1 MANGRRQ
8 HNLTVLADGSVLAT
22 GGNSSGA
29 GLVDLNNG
37 VYAAERWNP
46 ATGTWTTLAAESV
59 TRQYHST
66 ALLLPDGR
74 VLSSGGG
81 ICGTCDS
88 VGYLAKNAQVFT
100 PPYLFKTD
108 GSGQLADRPVIDAAP
123 AVATYGQPF
132 QIDTAQ
138 AASIAKVALVRL
150 GAGHALG
157 EHGAAL
163 RAAELH
169 GRRRLAHR
177 DGARERQ
184 RRPARRLHAVRG
196 RHRRRAVGREDG
208 HGHRQQRRRA

>member
-29 GLVDLNNG
+29 GLVDLDNG

-81 ICGTCDS
+81 ICGTCDA
-88 VGYLAKNAQVFT
+88 GRL
-100 PPYLFKTD
+100 P
-108 GSGQLADRPVIDAAP
+108 GQER
-123 AVATYGQPF
+123 
-132 QIDTAQ
+132 
-138 AASIAKVALVRL
+138 
-150 GAGHALG
+150 AG
-157 EHGAAL
+157 
-163 RAAELH
+163 
-169 GRRRLAHR
+169 
-177 DGARERQ
+177 
-184 RRPARRLHAVRG
+184 LHAAVPVQDR
-196 RHRRRAVGREDG
+196 RIRRARADG
-208 HGHRQQRRRA
+208 P

>member
-1 MANGRRQ
+1 MGKILVAGGGASTRDSRVIDINGATPLVTQTQSMAFGRRQ
-8 HNLTVLADGSVLAT
+8 NNLTVLADGSVLAT

-66 ALLLPDGR
+66 AVLLPDGR

-123 AVATYGQPF
+123 AVANYGLPF
-132 QIDTAQ
+132 QIDT
-138 AASIAKVALVRL
+138 
-150 GAGHALG
+150 
-157 EHGAAL
+157 
-163 RAAELH
+163 
-169 GRRRLAHR
+169 
-177 DGARERQ
+177 
-184 RRPARRLHAVRG
+184 RRPRRSPRSHSSGSARSRTR
-196 RHRRRAVGREDG
+196 
-208 HGHRQQRRRA
+208 